1 MEETFKRKHSE
12 TSVSKFFASSDK
24 NRRLY
29 LCFTSVAVY
38 GQPALFFIPI
48 TLDTARSKKTDENRM
63 KEKIKLV
70 KSLILQ
76 ERSLL
81 QNNGKNKFYL
91 CEVCPKGK
99 RLTAS

>member
-12 TSVSKFFASSDK
+12 TSVSKFFSSSDK

-99 RLTAS
+99 G